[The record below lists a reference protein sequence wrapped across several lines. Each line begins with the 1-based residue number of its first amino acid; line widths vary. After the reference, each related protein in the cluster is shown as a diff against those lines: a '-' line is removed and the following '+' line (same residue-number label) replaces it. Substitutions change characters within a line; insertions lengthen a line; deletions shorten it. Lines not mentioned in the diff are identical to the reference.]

1 MQNLVEYRDI
11 PAKGEWQYVD
21 STDKTYIKLPNR
33 QSMTEHGVRFS
44 EFDGKIVNL
53 IGVAR

>member
-1 MQNLVEYRDI
+1 MQNLVEFRDV
-11 PAKGEWQYVD
+11 PAKGEWQYTD
-21 STDKTYIKLPNR
+21 NPDKTYIKLTNG

-44 EFDGKIVNL
+44 EFGDKIVNL